1 MNCQPLVSETALD
14 GIKEWPIRYELDS
27 PKSLDEV
34 ISAIRLLKNNKS
46 PGEDSIPAEV
56 LKCGIHI
63 LGPLLH
69 NIFLNIWEKE
79 ITTHRLQKHFDCQNI
94 QEGRQIRLWQLPGHL
109 PTIHSGKSLHHYS
122 ATTSSSNCRGNSS
135 RNSRQFLTK
144 SWHHQYDFCSP
155 PTAGE
160 VQRTLCSSTPNLLRS
175 SESF

>member
-69 NIFLNIWEKE
+69 NIFLNIWEK
-79 ITTHRLQKHFDCQNI
+79 
-94 QEGRQIRLWQLPGHL
+94 
-109 PTIHSGKSLHHYS
+109 KSLPIDFKNTLIVKIFKKGDKSDCGNY
-122 ATTSSSNCRGNSS
+122 RGISLLS
-135 RNSRQFLTK
+135 
-144 SWHHQYDFCSP
+144 
-155 PTAGE
+155 TAGK
-160 VQRTLCSSTPNLLRS
+160 VFTTILLRRLHPIV
-175 SESF
+175 EEILPETQGSF